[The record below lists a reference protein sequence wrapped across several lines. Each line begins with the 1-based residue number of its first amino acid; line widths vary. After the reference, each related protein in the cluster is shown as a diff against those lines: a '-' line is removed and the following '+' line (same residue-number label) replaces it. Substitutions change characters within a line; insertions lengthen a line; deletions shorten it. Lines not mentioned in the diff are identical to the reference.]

1 MYPWV
6 SNSGSGVA
14 WEAAVGHV
22 FIGGRLAMR
31 RYRYVLPCRKATWGS
46 MKRDPVTPPWVP
58 AAKLLRHSSTGM
70 EAVFDPPTSYDVIP
84 DYIKLEDFHRYPEDY
99 VVRPPYQ
106 RKSVWTQKK
115 QQALLDSLFRRYYVP
130 KIVLREIKLA
140 ERDTKKEV
148 IDGQQRIRV
157 AQAFY
162 EGDLTLPRSLEDL
175 DSSLP
180 GKRYRELPVKVRQF
194 VDKTLRYDVDTVKG
208 IDDPWNSAHQHAAS
222 EIFWRLQQGE
232 TLNYMEVAHARLSSL
247 PRNFVVKYADD
258 ISFDYDSYKPIEN
271 NPHTHAFFRTIT
283 RPNNRMQHLAILTRL
298 LIVEEKD
305 GPVDIGDKNVSEFI
319 DKGHNP
325 DGIGNYSYENT
336 AAARSVLSNMQ
347 AFYRVF
353 RNDVTDGDGLRELQ
367 AEYVIISLYLLLRHI
382 RKHYV
387 FAEQE
392 ERLFREFTIW
402 FDKRRRARRE
412 DDPDMQV
419 FTSHRQQSGREIKI
433 RDRVIRQLFFEYAD
447 AESTAIR
454 RKDNKRIFSES
465 ERIAIYRDQNEMC
478 QECLRLGLPEDE
490 ARVPWSEY
498 EADHV
503 VPHSRGGPTVIDN
516 AQVLCRHHN
525 RAKGAAV

>member
-1 MYPWV
+1 M
-6 SNSGSGVA
+6 
-14 WEAAVGHV
+14 
-22 FIGGRLAMR
+22 
-31 RYRYVLPCRKATWGS
+31 
-46 MKRDPVTPPWVP
+46 
-58 AAKLLRHSSTGM
+58 
-70 EAVFDPPTSYDVIP
+70 FDPPKSYDVIP
-84 DYIKLEDFHRYPEDY
+84 DYIKLEDFHKYPEEY

-106 RKSVWTQKK
+106 RKNVWTRKK
-115 QQALLDSLFRRYYVP
+115 KQALLDSLFRRYYVP

-140 ERDTKKEV
+140 EKDKKNEV

-162 EGDLTLPRSLEDL
+162 EDELTLPQSLADL

-180 GKRYRELPVKVRQF
+180 GRKYSELPVKVRQF

-208 IDDPWNSAHQHAAS
+208 IDDPRNPEHQQTAA

-258 ISFDYDSYKPIEN
+258 ISFDYDSYEPIDN

-298 LIVEEKD
+298 LILEEQD
-305 GPVDIGDKNVSEFI
+305 GPADIRDTNVSEFI
-319 DKGHNP
+319 EKGHHP
-325 DGIGNYSYENT
+325 DGIGNYSYEGT
-336 AAARSVLSNMQ
+336 APARSALSNMR
-347 AFYRVF
+347 AFYTVF
-353 RNDVTDGDGLRELQ
+353 RNDVTDGYGMRELQ
-367 AEYVIISLYLLLRHI
+367 AEYVIISLYLLLRHL

-392 ERLFREFTIW
+392 KRLFRAFTIW
-402 FDKRRRARRE
+402 FDRRRRDRRE
-412 DDPDMQV
+412 DDSDIQV

-433 RDRVIRQLFFEYAD
+433 RDRVIRQLFFEYAR
-447 AESTAIR
+447 AEGVDILTKDKKR
-454 RKDNKRIFSES
+454 RFSES
-465 ERIAIYRDQNEMC
+465 ERIAIYRAVDGVC
-478 QECLRLGLPEDE
+478 QECSKRGLTDDE

-503 VPHSRGGPTVIDN
+503 VPHTAGGPTVIEN
-516 AQVLCRHHN
+516 AQVLCEPHN
-525 RAKGAAV
+525 RAKGASG